1 MSEVRDKFL
10 KLLQR
15 GIQKDASDI
24 HLKTNCPVYYRVD
37 GNVEAQHEVI
47 ISPSDIENCVEILLG
62 AEQKKHFIKRGEID
76 LAFTE
81 KGVGRFR
88 VNIFRQRGLVSIV
101 MRRIKIKMLTFE
113 QLNLPNAALK
123 LAEYVRGLVLIT
135 GTTGSGKSTA
145 LASLVDHINDRR
157 HCHIITIE
165 DPIEF
170 IHQDKCAII
179 NQREVTIDTADF
191 STALKAAMRQDPD
204 VLLVGEMRDLETFQA
219 AISASETGHLV
230 FSTLH
235 TTNVRQT
242 IDRIID
248 MFPKEQRDQ
257 VLSQLSQNIR
267 GIMCLRLIIRS
278 DGIGRVP
285 TVELMFDTPSVRK
298 LIREGR
304 HLQLE
309 AAIQQGRELGM
320 QTFNDSLHNL
330 IKTTLITEAEGVN
343 ISENPDELKMMLQG
357 IRLSS
362 GGGGLLG

>member
-1 MSEVRDKFL
+1 MSEQRDKFL

-24 HLKTNCPVYYRVD
+24 HLKTSCPVYYRID
-37 GNVEAQHEVI
+37 GNIEPDRDVI
-47 ISPSDIENCVEILLG
+47 VDSADIESFVDILLG
-62 AEQKKHFIKRGEID
+62 VDQKRHFLKRGEID

-88 VNIFRQRGLVSIV
+88 VNIFRQRGQVSLV
-101 MRRIKIKMLTFE
+101 MRRIKTKMLTFE
-113 QLNLPNAALK
+113 QLNLPSAALK

-145 LASLVDHINDRR
+145 LASLIDHINEQRK
-157 HCHIITIE
+157 CHIVTIE

-170 IHQDKCAII
+170 IHQDKSAIV
-179 NQREVTIDTADF
+179 NQREITIDTADF
-191 STALKAAMRQDPD
+191 SAALKAAMRQDPD

-235 TTNVRQT
+235 TTNVSRT

-248 MFPKEQRDQ
+248 MFPQNQRDQ
-257 VLSQLSQNIR
+257 VLSQLAQNLK
-267 GIMCLRLIIRS
+267 GIMCLRLIIRADS
-278 DGIGRVP
+278 VGRVP
-285 TVELMFDTPSVRK
+285 SVELMFDTPAVRK

-304 HLQLE
+304 HMQLE
-309 AAIQQGRELGM
+309 AAIQQSREMGM

-330 IKTTLITEAEGVN
+330 IKAGLISQEEGMN
-343 ISENPDELKMMLQG
+343 ISENPEELNMILQG